1 MLYNKVNDIIDFKW
15 GLIMINVGI
24 NGFGRIGR
32 TFLRIASSMMD
43 KEFNIVAINARANI
57 ETLAHL
63 FKYDSCFGIFNG
75 EIKVEEDFI
84 IVNGNKIKV
93 TRFDNPKDIPW
104 IDFGVDLVIEST
116 GKFKTKEEL
125 MGHVMAGAKKVL
137 LTAPGKDDD
146 ITVVMG
152 VNDSELDIN
161 KHTII
166 SNASC
171 TTNCLAPIVKVIDEK
186 FVIEK
191 GFITTVHSMTN
202 DQQILDKT
210 HKDLRR
216 ARAAGESIV
225 PTTTGAA
232 KAISKVI
239 PHLKGRLDG
248 FALRVPT
255 AAVSI
260 TDFVCIV
267 SKEVTVKEVND
278 VLQMASECEL
288 KNILGVCDLPLVSI
302 DFKGDSRSSI
312 VDGLST
318 MTNGNMIKIA
328 AWYDN
333 EWGYS
338 SRVVDLAN
346 KIAKMLT

>member
-1 MLYNKVNDIIDFKW
+1 MK
-15 GLIMINVGI
+15 VGI

-32 TFLRIASSMMD
+32 TFLRIACDKMD
-43 KEFNIVAINARANI
+43 KNFNIVAINARADV

-63 FKYDSCFGIFNG
+63 FIYDSCFGTFKGDVKTTDNSIIING
-75 EIKVEEDFI
+75 NEIKI
-84 IVNGNKIKV
+84 
-93 TRFDNPKDIPW
+93 TRCNTPREIPW
-104 IDFGVDLVIEST
+104 GELDVDIVVEST

-125 MGHVMAGAKKVL
+125 MGHVAAGARKVV
-137 LTAPGKDDD
+137 LTSPGSDED

-152 VNDSELDIN
+152 VNDEKLDIN

-171 TTNCLAPIVKVIDEK
+171 TTNCLAPVAKVIDK
-186 FVIEK
+186 NFGIVK

-232 KAISKVI
+232 KAVAKVL
-239 PHLKGRLDG
+239 PQLKGKLDG

-255 AAVSI
+255 SAVSI
-260 TDFVCIV
+260 TDLVCEV
-267 SKEVTVKEVND
+267 SREVTAEEVNK
-278 VLQMASECEL
+278 VLRAAADGEL
-288 KNILGVCDLPLVSI
+288 KGILGVCDLPLVSV
-302 DFKGDSRSSI
+302 DFKGDSRASI

-318 MTNGNMIKIA
+318 MANGNMIKVA

-338 SRVVDLAN
+338 SRVVDLTNRVAEMLMETKKK
-346 KIAKMLT
+346 KIA

>member
-1 MLYNKVNDIIDFKW
+1 
-15 GLIMINVGI
+15 MINVGI

-32 TFLRIASSMMD
+32 TFLRIACENPD
-43 KEFNIVAINARANI
+43 KDFNIVAINARADI

-63 FKYDSCFGIFNG
+63 FVYDSCFGTFKGDVKTTDDSIIINNK
-75 EIKVEEDFI
+75 EIKI
-84 IVNGNKIKV
+84 
-93 TRFDNPKDIPW
+93 TRCSSPKEIPW
-104 IDFGVDLVIEST
+104 ENLEVDLVIEST

-125 MGHVMAGAKKVL
+125 MDHVKAGAKKVII
-137 LTAPGKDDD
+137 TAPGKDED

-152 VNDSELDIN
+152 VNDSDLDLS

-171 TTNCLAPIVKVIDEK
+171 TTNCLAPVAKVIDDK
-186 FVIEK
+186 FGIKK
-191 GFITTVHSMTN
+191 GFITTVHSYTN
-202 DQQILDKT
+202 DQQILDKS

-232 KAISKVI
+232 KAVAKVL
-239 PHLKGRLDG
+239 PQLKGKLDG

-260 TDFVCIV
+260 TDLVCEV
-267 SKEVTVKEVND
+267 EKETTAEEINRVIKE
-278 VLQMASECEL
+278 ASENEL
-288 KNILGVCDLPLVSI
+288 KGILGLCELPLVSV

-318 MTNGNMIKIA
+318 MVNGNMIKIA
-328 AWYDN
+328 SWYDN

-338 SRVVDLAN
+338 ARVVDLAN
-346 KIAKMLT
+346 YVAQMLMEEKVTRIA

>member
-1 MLYNKVNDIIDFKW
+1 MK
-15 GLIMINVGI
+15 VGI

-32 TFLRIASSMMD
+32 TFLRIACDKMD
-43 KEFNIVAINARANI
+43 KNFNIVAINARADV

-63 FKYDSCFGIFNG
+63 FIYDSCFGTFKGDVKTTENSIIING
-75 EIKVEEDFI
+75 NEIKI
-84 IVNGNKIKV
+84 
-93 TRFDNPKDIPW
+93 TRCNTPKEIPW
-104 IDFGVDLVIEST
+104 KKLGVDIVVEST

-125 MGHVMAGAKKVL
+125 MGHVVAGARKVI
-137 LTAPGKDDD
+137 LTAPGSDED

-152 VNDSELDIN
+152 VNDEKLDIDN
-161 KHTII
+161 HTII

-171 TTNCLAPIVKVIDEK
+171 TTNCLAPVAKVIDK
-186 FVIEK
+186 NFGIVK

-202 DQQILDKT
+202 DQQILDKS

-232 KAISKVI
+232 KAVSKVL
-239 PHLKGRLDG
+239 PQLKGKLDG

-260 TDFVCIV
+260 TDLVCEV
-267 SKEVTVKEVND
+267 SKDVTAEEINK
-278 VLQMASECEL
+278 VLRTAAEGEL
-288 KNILGVCDLPLVSI
+288 KGILGVCDLPLVSV
-302 DFKGDSRSSI
+302 DFKGDSRASI

-318 MTNGNMIKIA
+318 MANGNMIKVA

-338 SRVVDLAN
+338 SRVLDLTNKVAEMLMETKDQ
-346 KIAKMLT
+346 KIA

>member
-1 MLYNKVNDIIDFKW
+1 M
-15 GLIMINVGI
+15 NVGI

-32 TFLRIASSMMD
+32 TFLRIACDKMD
-43 KEFNIVAINARANI
+43 KNFNIVAINARADV

-63 FKYDSCFGIFNG
+63 FVYDSCFGIFKGDVKTTENSIIING
-75 EIKVEEDFI
+75 KEIRVI
-84 IVNGNKIKV
+84 RCN
-93 TRFDNPKDIPW
+93 TPKEIPW
-104 IDFGVDLVIEST
+104 SELEVDIVVEST
-116 GKFKTKEEL
+116 GKFKTREEL
-125 MGHVMAGAKKVL
+125 MGHVQAGAKKVV
-137 LTAPGKDDD
+137 LTAPGKDED

-152 VNDSELDIN
+152 VNDEILDMT

-171 TTNCLAPIVKVIDEK
+171 TTNCLAPVAKVIDNN
-186 FVIEK
+186 FGISK

-202 DQQILDKT
+202 DQQILDKS

-232 KAISKVI
+232 KAVAKVL
-239 PHLKGRLDG
+239 PHLKGKLDG

-260 TDFVCIV
+260 TDLVCEV
-267 SKEVTVKEVND
+267 SKEVTAEEVNK
-278 VLQMASECEL
+278 VLRDAAEGEL
-288 KNILGVCDLPLVSI
+288 KGILGVCDLPLVSV
-302 DFKGDSRSSI
+302 DFKGDSRASI

-318 MTNGNMIKIA
+318 MANGNMIKIA

-338 SRVVDLAN
+338 ARVLDITNRIAEMLIKSKKK
-346 KIAKMLT
+346 KIA